1 MKTIKKY
8 WKIYRVLL
16 SNSFSYIA
24 NYRNDA
30 WLMLVMNTVSLLTT
44 FVIVQ
49 VIFSQTNSI
58 GGWTAGEV
66 YLLLMVWTILD
77 ELGSVF
83 FNYLFFLPEII
94 NDGSVDFYITKPVS
108 ALFLISLKYFLWR
121 AVLRI
126 LIDVV
131 LFFVV
136 ISYFHL
142 EFYWLNYLIFFILLP
157 FSILVLYSIF
167 LIANTLAFWFQRIDN
182 INDTIRNYFSFARY
196 PLEIFSTKTRW
207 FFYSFFPLAF
217 TSYIP
222 VAILLKRLPI
232 YWAAIMTVF
241 SLTIFSLA
249 ILFWRYAL
257 KRYSSA
263 SS

>member
-77 ELGSVF
+77 ELVSVF

-108 ALFLISLKYFLWR
+108 ALFLISLKR
-121 AVLRI
+121 GV
-126 LIDVV
+126 
-131 LFFVV
+131 
-136 ISYFHL
+136 
-142 EFYWLNYLIFFILLP
+142 
-157 FSILVLYSIF
+157 
-167 LIANTLAFWFQRIDN
+167 
-182 INDTIRNYFSFARY
+182 
-196 PLEIFSTKTRW
+196 
-207 FFYSFFPLAF
+207 
-217 TSYIP
+217 
-222 VAILLKRLPI
+222 
-232 YWAAIMTVF
+232 
-241 SLTIFSLA
+241 
-249 ILFWRYAL
+249 
-257 KRYSSA
+257 
-263 SS
+263 